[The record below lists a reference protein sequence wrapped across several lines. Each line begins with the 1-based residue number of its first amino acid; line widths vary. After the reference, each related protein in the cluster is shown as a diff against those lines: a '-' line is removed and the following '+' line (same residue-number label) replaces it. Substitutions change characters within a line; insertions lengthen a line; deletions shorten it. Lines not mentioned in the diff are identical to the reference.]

1 MLLCYII
8 DIITKNIKRCVKMIL
23 KNVRKKLAIFILAV
37 VLISVALISCS
48 DGALRFKNDGATG
61 NLIDTEND
69 RYYIYCKGYL
79 KAAEIKPKIYARG
92 DGGEK
97 LYEIPGIDPAKWLS
111 EDITWGVPFL
121 FREQSEEEPTFEG
134 FEAVKIH
141 ITETEVI
148 SIAVGLIGDPEDVGK
163 IVNDFLYNEET
174 PYPDVVTDYFDLNFE
189 SEKYTGIYY
198 VLQYLVDDKNNG
210 YLYDRW
216 TGRCVECSI
225 KLFGGN
231 GIGTGTLE
239 EG

>member
-1 MLLCYII
+1 MIF
-8 DIITKNIKRCVKMIL
+8 KNFRKRL
-23 KNVRKKLAIFILAV
+23 FA
-37 VLISVALISCS
+37 LISVVLLISAVLPSCGG
-48 DGALRFKNDGATG
+48 GALKFKNDGNTG
-61 NLIDTEND
+61 NLIDSENG

-79 KAAEIKPKIYARG
+79 RAAAIKKNIYAKG
-92 DGGEK
+92 DHGEK
-97 LYEIPGIDPAKWLS
+97 LYEIDGIDPAKWLS
-111 EDITWGVPFL
+111 EDITGGVPFL